1 MKKLLK
7 YLGLPLVFVG
17 LLWLVICFL
26 AGWTN
31 SNALLI
37 TGVILIVVGII
48 TYVMKMKNE
57 SNY

>member
-37 TGVILIVVGII
+37 TGVLLIVIGII

>member
-37 TGVILIVVGII
+37 TGVILIAVGII

>member
-31 SNALLI
+31 SNTLLI
-37 TGVILIVVGII
+37 TGVLLIAVGII